1 MSTTSHKVARQH
13 GETFF
18 SSLTLAMILAGMFA
32 SSAQA
37 QTAPPQGAGYQPPP
51 PGFANLPAAGAI
63 QEMPPVIPLKPGQ
76 GAPSDLIGRAFN
88 SEYPMSPQQIEEYQR
103 LLDEMK
109 RASAAKL
116 KPRAVPESSRVPIS
130 LAPGRAPHVLRLSS
144 DMVSTVIFT
153 DSTGAPW
160 PIVAVIAGAKGQ
172 LDIKRDEKRAPH
184 IFTVSPLETY
194 VATNLSVW
202 LENATVPIVMSVV
215 GQQRLVDFM
224 LEMAVQ
230 ARGPN
235 AKAPTVDYALNNELI
250 SAEQNEILN
259 GLTPQGAI
267 ELKVIGGDARAWVIG
282 NKMML
287 RTMMMLR
294 APTARRVFSGA
305 DGSKV
310 YELPHTPVV
319 NMVSEGRTITLSI
332 SGFPAPYISPASV
345 ATSK

>member
-1 MSTTSHKVARQH
+1 MNTSNPKVAMEH
-13 GETFF
+13 GEKVF
-18 SSLTLAMILAGMFA
+18 SRCALTLALGGLLAV
-32 SSAQA
+32 SAHA
-37 QTAPPQGAGYQPPP
+37 QSAPPQTGGYQPPP
-51 PGFANLPAAGAI
+51 PGFTNLPAAVPM
-63 QEMPPVIPLKPGQ
+63 QEPPPVIPLKPGQ
-76 GAPSDLIGRAFN
+76 GAANDLVGKAFN
-88 SEYPMSPQQIEEYQR
+88 AEYPMSVQQIEAYQR
-103 LLDEMK
+103 LLEEMK
-109 RASAAKL
+109 RVSAAKS

-130 LAPGRAPHVLRLSS
+130 LTPGRAPHVLRLSA

-160 PIVAVIAGAKGQ
+160 PIVAVIAGAKDK
-172 LDIKRDEKRAPH
+172 LDIKRDDKRAPH
-184 IFTVSPLETY
+184 IFTVAPLESY
-194 VATNLSVW
+194 VTTNLSVW
-202 LENATVPIVMSVV
+202 LENSTVPIVMSVV

-235 AKAPTVDYALNNELI
+235 AKAPTVDYALSNELI
-250 SAEQNEILN
+250 SADQNEILN

-267 ELKVIGGDARAWVIG
+267 ELKVTGGDARAWVIG

-287 RTMMMLR
+287 RTSMLLR

-319 NMVSEGRTITLSI
+319 NMVSEGRTITLSV

-345 ATSK
+345 ATTR